1 MILGIVAFLTLFGIL
16 ATFLL
21 PSMHA
26 VEVREL
32 LSEVDRINATASGS
46 FLRLRLTLMDQIPR
60 RPFFVIRRI
69 GNAVETSLHF
79 HFGKPCFWNHLSD
92 RS

>member
-32 LSEVDRINATASGS
+32 LSEVARVNAIASGS
-46 FLRLRLTLMDQIPR
+46 ALRFRLTLMDQIPR
-60 RPFFVIRRI
+60 LPFFVIRWI
-69 GNAVETSLHF
+69 GNPVETSLHF
-79 HFGKPCFWNHLSD
+79 HFGKPRFWNHLSN
-92 RS
+92 RF